1 MTTCFTCQTELSEQ
15 ALYCRICGTQVRCK
29 NPECRDVLELGSRF
43 CGTCGTSLHESAAS
57 AVVLTNGH
65 GKSDQALN
73 KLDFEETTK
82 SRSLHAA
89 LTNEAV
95 ESLSTSLGVYV
106 GNRISVVAPMRRGIA
121 QPPTVVENAQLSLPG
136 YATETTDQ
144 VDHVD
149 AVDESAAE
157 VIHPPPAG
165 TERDNLRRFFSY
177 DGERLRLIDSRLKAK
192 SKANFAQNL
201 TLLFLYA
208 HELEGREKVPRSSLT
223 TILEE
228 ATVNDGNHRTW
239 ISKTAELMPDGDRV
253 GLTVPG
259 RERARKVLAD
269 ALNPAV
275 KDRWILGTSSTSRG
289 RAGKSGAA
297 NGEKKGKTSK
307 SAGGRKS
314 SVAGTVAEWKS
325 KWQNLGL
332 NVDGYKTIKDKS
344 LLDKGIF
351 GLWAIRRAAG
361 EAGKVVSR
369 AKLKSFLYE
378 AFEIPVDERHL
389 AAALQSK
396 AAKGMVIKVEGGY
409 QLQPD
414 GMAHAEQM
422 AGVTK
427 VVANASSKGA
437 AKK

>member
-1 MTTCFTCQTELSEQ
+1 MTTCFSCRTELSEQ
-15 ALYCRICGTQVRCK
+15 VIYCKNCGAHVRCK
-29 NPECRDVLELGSRF
+29 NPECRNVLEAGSRF
-43 CGTCGTSLHESAAS
+43 CGACGVSVREDTAA
-57 AVVLTNGH
+57 AVVMTNGN
-65 GKSDQALN
+65 GKSEQALN

-82 SRSLHAA
+82 SRSLHAE

-95 ESLSTSLGVYV
+95 DSLSASLGVYV
-106 GNRISVVAPMRRGIA
+106 GNRISVVAPVRRVTA
-121 QPPTVVENAQLSLPG
+121 QPPAVVENPQLTLPG
-136 YATETTDQ
+136 YVTDAT
-144 VDHVD
+144 DHPAHID
-149 AVDESAAE
+149 LVDESAVE
-157 VIHPPPAG
+157 GLHPPQAG

-177 DGERLRLIDSRLKAK
+177 DGDRLRLIDSRLKAK

-208 HELEGREKVPRSSLT
+208 HELEGREKVPRASLT

-228 ATVNDGNHRTW
+228 ATVNDGNHRNW
-239 ISKTAELMPDGDRV
+239 IAKTAELMPDSDRV

-259 RERARKVLAD
+259 RERARKILAD

-275 KDRWILGTSSTSRG
+275 KDQWILGTSSTSRG
-289 RAGKSGAA
+289 RAGKSGGA
-297 NGEKKGKTSK
+297 NGEKKGKKSK
-307 SAGGRKS
+307 SAGKRKDS
-314 SVAGTVAEWKS
+314 IAGTVAEWKS

-332 NVDGYKTIKDKS
+332 SVDGYKTIKDKS

-361 EAGKVVSR
+361 DASKVVSR
-369 AKLKSFLYE
+369 GKLKSFLYE
-378 AFEIPVDERHL
+378 AFEIPADERHL
-389 AAALQSK
+389 ATALQSK

-422 AGVTK
+422 AGVAKGATS
-427 VVANASSKGA
+427 ASSKGTT
-437 AKK
+437 KK